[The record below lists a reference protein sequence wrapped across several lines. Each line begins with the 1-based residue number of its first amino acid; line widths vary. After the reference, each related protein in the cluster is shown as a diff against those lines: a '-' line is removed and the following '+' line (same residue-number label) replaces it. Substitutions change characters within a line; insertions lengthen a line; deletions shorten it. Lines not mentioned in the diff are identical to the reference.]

1 MHIMEG
7 FLPASHAA
15 GWLAVS
21 APVFALGC
29 RSLNRALRE
38 KPDAVLLLGAVAAF
52 IFVMSALKLPSIG
65 GSCSHP
71 TGTGLG
77 AIVFGPSIMAVL
89 GSVVLLFQALMIA
102 HGGITTLGANA
113 FAMAI
118 AGPWMAALLFSAG
131 RRLRLPSAINIF
143 IAAATAN
150 LFTYLVTATQL
161 AMAFPDETGGFVGAW
176 MKFLGVFAI
185 TQIPLAIMEGILT
198 VLVIR
203 ALAAYRLE
211 EIDNLLAP
219 AGLQGA
225 AP

>member
-7 FLPASHAA
+7 FLPVTHAA
-15 GWLAVS
+15 GWLAAS

-29 RSLNRALRE
+29 RSLNRAVRE
-38 KPDAVLLLGAVAAF
+38 KPDALLLLGAVAAF
-52 IFVMSALKLPSIG
+52 IFVLSALKLPSVG

-77 AIVFGPSIMAVL
+77 AILFGPSIMAVL
-89 GSVVLLFQALMIA
+89 GTVVVLFQALLIA
-102 HGGITTLGANA
+102 HGGITTLGANV

-118 AGPWMAALLFSAG
+118 AGPWMAALLFATG
-131 RRLRLPSAINIF
+131 RRLQLPSGLNIF
-143 IAAATAN
+143 IAAASAN

-161 AMAFPDETGGFVGAW
+161 AMAFPDATGGFTGAW

-185 TQIPLAIMEGILT
+185 TQIPLAIMEGMLT

-211 EIDNLLAP
+211 EIDALLKP
-219 AGLQGA
+219 AGLPGA
-225 AP
+225 AL